1 MTYLQLEVKHGQ
13 SCRNRSVVFSHNFSK
28 AQNREQQKPN
38 MSKPKQ
44 FKMDLVT
51 RLGGQAHYDIVIFNW
66 VERLVKDPL
75 LNGLYSNCNIDD
87 LCFMQRQVLDLA
99 ILEMCPSAREALLV
113 KVQLYHYDFYEKGWN
128 STLFDVVKKNLAD
141 ALAHVWAEPDIVRDM
156 LDCLEELRGDLF
168 GNGSCVTPMKNFN
181 NEKTM
186 FAAKMYLAA
195 FQRRVSEYASRP
207 NVIECRRIE

>member
-66 VERLVKDPL
+66 VERLVKDPSSTDFIPIATL
-75 LNGLYSNCNIDD
+75 MICVLCRGKFLIWQYLRCALRRERRFWLKCSFTTTISTKRVGILHYSM
-87 LCFMQRQVLDLA
+87 LSR
-99 ILEMCPSAREALLV
+99 
-113 KVQLYHYDFYEKGWN
+113 K
-128 STLFDVVKKNLAD
+128 TLRTL
-141 ALAHVWAEPDIVRDM
+141 
-156 LDCLEELRGDLF
+156 
-168 GNGSCVTPMKNFN
+168 
-181 NEKTM
+181 
-186 FAAKMYLAA
+186 
-195 FQRRVSEYASRP
+195 
-207 NVIECRRIE
+207 